1 MGPITNPSTIIT
13 SGKKKDY
20 VYNLTSYEPTQLC
33 GMKNEEEEYN
43 PLSE

>member
-1 MGPITNPSTIIT
+1 MHHSIYQNKNLKTN
-13 SGKKKDY
+13 Y
-20 VYNLTSYEPTQLC
+20 LTSSSEPTQLC